1 LSGPGDPAARAHGI
15 FLRCPCS
22 LRLLALL
29 QRPGGAHDELAELD
43 DPEVGR
49 AEMLARAVLDRPLA
63 VLDRRILLA
72 DAGDAGEGR
81 GLLLMAVDQVVVVP
95 VAQRHIVV
103 ADR

>member
-1 LSGPGDPAARAHGI
+1 MSGPATQPPERTAYFFAACVAFG
-15 FLRCPCS
+15 CSPCCS
-22 LRLLALL
+22 DA
-29 QRPGGAHDELAELD
+29 
-43 DPEVGR
+43 EVGR